1 MTWAEL
7 KAKVE
12 KALEEKGQ
20 TEDIEIDYMDFNG
33 SSSHVEAFVIEEFN
47 FTCTKSL
54 GWSLT
59 VQ

>member
-7 KAKVE
+7 KAMVE
-12 KALEEKGQ
+12 KELEEKGQ

-33 SSSHVEAFVIEEFN
+33 SDSHTEVFVSEEIFCGRN
-47 FTCTKSL
+47 L